1 MPTLPLLEANMN
13 CIKCGK
19 EIPEGAPY
27 CCWCG
32 KKQKQEPRKTLKRA
46 NGTGSVYKLSG
57 RRTRP
62 WVAAKNK
69 LIIGYYAKKT
79 DALDALAR
87 LVGKDISE
95 RYNMT
100 FSDIYDGWKFEHYRE
115 IGQKSID
122 GYENAYKN
130 CESLYDRKFRELRTR
145 DFQEIVDLHNM
156 QSRSTQAKYKNLFTQ
171 LSEWA
176 MREEIVTTNYAGYVK
191 LSGEKAKEKDI
202 FSAEDIA
209 KLEADGSSAAKVVLM
224 LIYTGM
230 RIGELFE
237 VKTENYHGTYLIGG
251 KKTKAGR
258 DRIIPIRV
266 EGRRYFAELA
276 ERATGVLLISGRD
289 GQKTAANYR
298 KREYYPLLERLG
310 IPRKTP
316 HTARHTFASWAV
328 EAGVR
333 TDILQ
338 KIIGHANYSTT
349 AEIYVHADAEEL
361 VGAVETARNL
371 LATETKQHGLTRTN

>member
-1 MPTLPLLEANMN
+1 MV

-69 LIIGYYAKKT
+69 LVIGYYAKKT
-79 DALDALAR
+79 DALDALSR

-100 FSDIYDGWKFEHYRE
+100 FSDIYEGWKFEHYRE

-145 DFQEIVDLHNM
+145 DFQEIVDLHNT

-202 FSAEDIA
+202 FSADDIT

-237 VKTENYHGTYLIGG
+237 AKTENYHETYLIGG

-258 DRIIPIRV
+258 DRIIPIRA
-266 EGRRYFAELA
+266 EGRGYFAELA
-276 ERATGVLLISGRD
+276 ERATGELLISGRD
-289 GQKTAANYR
+289 GQKTAENYR

-310 IPRKTP
+310 IARKTP
-316 HTARHTFASWAV
+316 HATRHTFASWAV
-328 EAGVR
+328 AAGMR

-371 LATETKQHGLTRTN
+371 LATETKQRGLSRTN

>member
-1 MPTLPLLEANMN
+1 MV

-69 LIIGYYAKKT
+69 LVIGYYAKKT
-79 DALDALAR
+79 DALDALSR

-145 DFQEIVDLHNM
+145 DFQEIVDLHNK
-156 QSRSTQAKYKNLFTQ
+156 QSRSTQAKYKHLFMQ

-176 MREEIVTTNYAGYVK
+176 MREEIITTNYARYVK

-202 FSAEDIA
+202 FSADDIT

-237 VKTENYHGTYLIGG
+237 AKTENYHETYLIGG

-258 DRIIPIRV
+258 DRIIPIRA
-266 EGRRYFAELA
+266 EGRGYFAELA
-276 ERATGVLLISGRD
+276 ERATGELLISGRD
-289 GQKTAANYR
+289 GQKTAENYR

-310 IPRKTP
+310 IARKTP
-316 HTARHTFASWAV
+316 HATRHTFASWAV
-328 EAGVR
+328 AAGMR

-371 LATETKQHGLTRTN
+371 LATETKQRGLSRTN

>member
-100 FSDIYDGWKFEHYRE
+100 FKEVFEEWRQEHYRE
-115 IGQKSID
+115 IGKS
-122 GYENAYKN
+122 GAV
-130 CESLYDRKFRELRTR
+130 SYDRAFEIYSELHERKFRDLRTI
-145 DFQEIVDLHNM
+145 DFQSAIDSNAGKAH
-156 QSRSTQAKYKNLFTQ
+156 STLSKYKQLTTQ

-176 MREEIVTTNYAGYVK
+176 VREEIVSRNFAKYVK
-191 LSGEKAKEKDI
+191 LPEERKKEKEI
-202 FSAEDIA
+202 FSEEDIE
-209 KLEADGSSAAKVVLM
+209 KLSNSKEEAAKIILM

-230 RIGELFE
+230 RIGELF
-237 VKTENYHGTYLIGG
+237 TLPISGYHETYLIGG
-251 KKTKAGR
+251 EKTEAGR
-258 DRIIPIRV
+258 NRVIPIRP
-266 EGRRYFAELA
+266 EGRALFAEMNA
-276 ERATGVLLISGRD
+276 AATGDLLISGYKGAKD
-289 GQKTAANYR
+289 ISNFR
-298 KREYYPLLERLG
+298 KREYYPLLERLH
-310 IPRKTP
+310 IERKTP
-316 HTARHTFASWAV
+316 HATRHTFASWAV
-328 EAGVR
+328 ANDVQPEY
-333 TDILQ
+333 IQ
-338 KIIGHANYSTT
+338 KMLGHSRYETT
-349 AEIYVHADAEEL
+349 ANTYVHADVESL
-361 VGAVETARNL
+361 VKAVER
-371 LATETKQHGLTRTN
+371 

>member
-1 MPTLPLLEANMN
+1 MV

-69 LIIGYYAKKT
+69 LVIGYYAKKT
-79 DALDALAR
+79 DALDALSR

-100 FSDIYDGWKFEHYRE
+100 FSDIYEGWKFEHYRE

-145 DFQEIVDLHNM
+145 DFQEIVDLHNT

-202 FSAEDIA
+202 FSADDIT

-237 VKTENYHGTYLIGG
+237 AKTENYHETYLIGG

-258 DRIIPIRV
+258 DRIIPIRA
-266 EGRRYFAELA
+266 EGRGYFAELA
-276 ERATGVLLISGRD
+276 ERATGELLISGRD
-289 GQKTAANYR
+289 GQKTAENYR

-310 IPRKTP
+310 IARKTP
-316 HTARHTFASWAV
+316 HATRHTFASWAV
-328 EAGVR
+328 AAGE
-333 TDILQ
+333 
-338 KIIGHANYSTT
+338 K
-349 AEIYVHADAEEL
+349 
-361 VGAVETARNL
+361 
-371 LATETKQHGLTRTN
+371 